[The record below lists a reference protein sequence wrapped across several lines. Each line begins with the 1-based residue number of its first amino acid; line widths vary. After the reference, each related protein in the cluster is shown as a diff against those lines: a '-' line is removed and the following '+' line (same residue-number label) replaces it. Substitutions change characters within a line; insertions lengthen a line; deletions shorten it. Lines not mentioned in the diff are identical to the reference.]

1 MRSDGYKS
9 AVHEAFHVA
18 DRIHGAEQ
26 GIFLSEVIVEY
37 LATMRLVQVVGDGIS
52 LVAVFMGQI
61 LVGRCLFGQ
70 LFDEARNFLP
80 IPVPPR
86 SLRAPMRIKPF
97 LYFAHLT
104 ADSFFG
110 ILLHPAVE
118 CGINFQSVAIEV
130 CIIFLAPFLQFIGYG
145 FAEIECRTSVIIL
158 LLEFQNGGKL
168 PDGIQ
173 LMLVQHMVFI
183 ELSQYHIPS

>member
-18 DRIHGAEQ
+18 DRVHGAEQ

-70 LFDEARNFLP
+70 FFDEARNFLP

-86 SLRAPMRIKPF
+86 SLRAPMCIKPF
-97 LYFAHLT
+97 LYFTHLT
-104 ADSFFG
+104 VDSFFG

-130 CIIFLAPFLQFIGYG
+130 CIIFFAPFLQFIGYG

-158 LLEFQNGGKL
+158 LLEFQNGGKF
-168 PDGIQ
+168 PDG
-173 LMLVQHMVFI
+173 V
-183 ELSQYHIPS
+183 